1 LRNGA
6 PFLDL
11 PEPLQRLRKSLLR
24 HEGGDRVMAQV
35 LASVAQ
41 AGLEA
46 VLVPVDLVL
55 EGTIPSG
62 DVNAQ
67 HVRHILR
74 RFNTPERPE

>member
-1 LRNGA
+1 
-6 PFLDL
+6 
-11 PEPLQRLRKSLLR
+11 
-24 HEGGDRVMAQV
+24 MAQV